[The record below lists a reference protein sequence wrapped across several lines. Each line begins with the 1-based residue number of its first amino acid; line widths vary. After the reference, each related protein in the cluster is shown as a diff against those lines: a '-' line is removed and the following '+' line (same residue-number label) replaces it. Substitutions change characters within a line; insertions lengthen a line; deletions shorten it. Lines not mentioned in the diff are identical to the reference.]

1 MEGGETLHMFLQLYY
16 FFLQIA
22 SIYNNVRA
30 YIIYSV
36 ALEEYDS
43 PIAEPK
49 SAVLPI
55 TP

>member
-1 MEGGETLHMFLQLYY
+1 MESGEDSPRVLAIIL
-16 FFLQIA
+16 FFTNCKY
-22 SIYNNVRA
+22 IYNNVRA

-43 PIAEPK
+43 PITEPK
-49 SAVLPI
+49 SVVLPI